1 MERLNLDNSLK
12 LFEEAKR
19 LIPGGVG
26 GARRPYNFVP
36 GEYPIFL
43 ESGKGGRIVDV
54 DGNEYIDFV
63 CGFGPIILGYREQ
76 EVDEAVVRQIRDR
89 GFCFTLT
96 QRFQNQLAERLNE
109 LIPCSEMCVFC
120 KTGSDGT
127 TASIRIARGYT
138 NRIKVM
144 RCGYHGWHDW
154 CVEVKGGI
162 PEKLYEDVH
171 EFRYNDLA
179 HLEDLMEKYGD
190 ETAAIILTPF
200 GHPLHER
207 LQEPAPGFLEGVRD
221 AATRYGAV
229 LIYDEI
235 RTGFRLSMGGAQEY
249 YKVAPDLAVFG
260 KGMANG
266 YAISAVTGRREIMSV
281 AEQEVFISS
290 TFFPNSTGYVAAL
303 KTIEI
308 LEREKVIEKI
318 WEMGNRFLER
328 LGNVLNKYDV
338 GAELSGIGPMF
349 FVIFKRDRHGTYKAR
364 RKDFYTQLIR
374 RGIFLHPHHHGY
386 ICYRHTEEELERAIE
401 AVDQA
406 LDYVNERHGA
416 FEQA

>member
-1 MERLNLDNSLK
+1 MEKLNLEKSLK

-36 GEYPIFL
+36 GEYPVFL

-54 DGNEYIDFV
+54 DGNEYIDFL
-63 CGFGPIILGYREQ
+63 CGFGPIMLGYREQ
-76 EVDEAVVRQIRDR
+76 EVDEVVIRQIKDR

-96 QRFQNQLAERLNE
+96 QPFQNQLAEKLNE
-109 LIPCSEMCVFC
+109 LIPCSEMCSFG

-138 NRIKVM
+138 GRIKVM

-171 EFRYNDLA
+171 EFRYNDLDQ
-179 HLEDLMEKYGD
+179 LEDLMKKYGD

-207 LQEPAPGFLEGVRD
+207 LQEPAPGFLEGVREV
-221 AATRYGAV
+221 ATRYGAV

-249 YKVAPDLAVFG
+249 YGVAPDLAVFG

-349 FVIFKRDRHGTYKAR
+349 FVIFKRDRHGTYKVR

-406 LDYVNERHGA
+406 LAYVNEKHGA
-416 FEQA
+416 LEEG